1 VRKYVANGG
10 TVIMTGYSAKVDETG
25 KWFETS
31 LPGRLSDVFGLRTN
45 AFYRAEQPLKVTFK
59 GQALTGSD
67 PYYEVLELGTA
78 KPLATFDNT
87 PQKSAAI
94 TVNHFG
100 KGQAIYVATAP
111 QAELLGPLVR
121 SLYPALGITR
131 GPATPS
137 GVLAR
142 EVDGRTLYVN
152 TTQAPI
158 TVSFDGVKTGVL
170 SHKRYA
176 GAIALA
182 PYGVEL
188 VK

>member
-1 VRKYVANGG
+1 
-10 TVIMTGYSAKVDETG
+10 
-25 KWFETS
+25 
-31 LPGRLSDVFGLRTN
+31 
-45 AFYRAEQPLKVTFK
+45 
-59 GQALTGSD
+59 
-67 PYYEVLELGTA
+67 
-78 KPLATFDNT
+78 
-87 PQKSAAI
+87 
-94 TVNHFG
+94 
-100 KGQAIYVATAP
+100 
-111 QAELLGPLVR
+111 
-121 SLYPALGITR
+121 
-131 GPATPS
+131 
-137 GVLAR
+137 VLAR